1 MADYSLRIAHIGQTS
16 IEDNTMLIEKI
27 KSAIEEALSK

>member
-16 IEDNTMLIEKI
+16 KGDNDMLIEKL
-27 KSAIEEALSK
+27 KQAIESVN